1 MRKLTPT
8 IAKALAEKVRVELI
22 ERNASVKQLLIDKIN
37 ASKEMK
43 NYRKLSEDYDII
55 QKKIA
60 DARTLLQEKYST
72 KTMDVSI
79 YSSGNV
85 NLRDTVASSVESIKD
100 LILIE
105 DYLSDGL
112 ETTEEIIKKIADK
125 LCS

>member
-8 IAKALAEKVRVELI
+8 IARALAEKVRVELI
-22 ERNASVKQLLIDKIN
+22 ERNASVKQLLIDKIT

-43 NYRKLSEDYDII
+43 NYRKLMEENEAI
-55 QKKIA
+55 QRKLI
-60 DARTLLQEKYST
+60 DAKSLLQERYST
-72 KTMDVSI
+72 KTMDVSV
-79 YSSGNV
+79 YNTSV
-85 NLRDTVASSVESIKD
+85 HLRDTVASSVESIKD

-112 ETTEEIIKKIADK
+112 ETTEEIIKKIADQ

>member
-8 IAKALAEKVRVELI
+8 IARALAEKVRVELI
-22 ERNASVKQLLIDKIN
+22 ERNASVKQLLIDKIT

-43 NYRKLSEDYDII
+43 NYRKLMEEHEAI
-55 QKKIA
+55 QRKLI
-60 DARTLLQEKYST
+60 DAKSLLQERYST
-72 KTMDVSI
+72 KTMDVSV
-79 YSSGNV
+79 YNTSV
-85 NLRDTVASSVESIKD
+85 HLRDTVASSVESIKD

-112 ETTEEIIKKIADK
+112 ETTEEIIKKIADQ